1 MSDIHTLSGAYALD
15 ALLDL
20 ERAEFERHLS
30 ACDACRAE
38 VASLREAA
46 SHLAEAS
53 ATPWQ
58 PVWRKTV
65 SEGWASR
72 GVSASSV
79 AASNVRFDSQPAE
92 QDSRGF
98 AVEARIGIQPL
109 GMRARTT
116 PLAADLREG
125 QHHGARQDGV
135 EPGHRE
141 QEHQDK
147 PRGQQVHGGSP
158 L

>member
-53 ATPWQ
+53 ATSPACSSA
-58 PVWRKTV
+58 PTT
-65 SEGWASR
+65 SAETA
-72 GVSASSV
+72 SAS
-79 AASNVRFDSQPAE
+79 
-92 QDSRGF
+92 G
-98 AVEARIGIQPL
+98 
-109 GMRARTT
+109 
-116 PLAADLREG
+116 
-125 QHHGARQDGV
+125 
-135 EPGHRE
+135 
-141 QEHQDK
+141 
-147 PRGQQVHGGSP
+147 
-158 L
+158 